1 MLFNTKWEKPADVF
15 SLESLIAW
23 LEKQPA
29 KKTYCYT
36 DNGACLLS
44 QYFRASGYEKAEIGG
59 YNAWL
64 EGYGQGQTLLPEA
77 FSDLVY
83 EHPRTFGAALKRA
96 REFAER
102 LS

>member
-1 MLFNTKWEKPADVF
+1 MLFNTKWERPADVF

-29 KKTYCYT
+29 RTVYCYM
-36 DNGACLLS
+36 DNDGCLLS
-44 QYFRASGYEKAEIGG
+44 QYFRAAGFDKVHVGGETVFLDGYDHGNES
-59 YNAWL
+59 
-64 EGYGQGQTLLPEA
+64 LPDSFA
-77 FSDLVY
+77 DLAVGR
-83 EHPRTFGAALKRA
+83 PRTFGAALNRA